1 VLNVQLVINVLPKI
15 LVQFNVMMVIMLLL
29 DQPLVPNAPLDTNAL
44 LKLIHRF
51 NVVQVTMLFRAL
63 YLAHNAQ
70 LATLVLQLPH
80 LQQNVDQVIIP

>member
-1 VLNVQLVINVLPKI
+1 
-15 LVQFNVMMVIMLLL
+15 MLLL